1 MSVILLEELDN
12 LVNEYKN
19 ATTRTDRL
27 IKRRL
32 DAIVNCYEE
41 CSVEEREFADEITIE
56 FCRLIS
62 IMKEQH
68 QKELVELSNDRDNL
82 NYSQENDLLR
92 FKEYTREKT
101 SFYNGTELL
110 EAFYNHF
117 IKTESSLTL
126 TDYKARINTFANK
139 YLDDMLRKDLEYR
152 DPVLFIYDNIEYI
165 LAIFKTTDENGKS
178 IKQLVNIRSALRKL
192 NDFKHKEDIK

>member
-1 MSVILLEELDN
+1 MSIILLEELDK

-68 QKELVELSNDRDNL
+68 QKELVELSNDRDNM

-117 IKTESSLTL
+117 
-126 TDYKARINTFANK
+126 ANK
-139 YLDDMLRKDLEYR
+139 YLDDMLCENLEYR

-192 NDFKHKEDIK
+192 NDYKHKEDIK